1 MKKCLF
7 FVLSFLLLNCSQN
20 QESIANYSPN
30 IYTEVESEI
39 SLSTDLLDRTTGT
52 IGDLQVDLDTDLLD
66 RTTGTIG
73 DLQVDLDTDLLLR
86 TTGTGPAVSV
96 IIPVILHIIDS
107 NNQ

>member
-1 MKKCLF
+1 MKKLL

-20 QESIANYSPN
+20 QESITIDSPN
-30 IYTEVESEI
+30 IYTEVKSEI
-39 SLSTDLLDRTTGT
+39 SLSIDLLD
-52 IGDLQVDLDTDLLD
+52 
-66 RTTGTIG
+66 
-73 DLQVDLDTDLLLR
+73 R

>member
-52 IGDLQVDLDTDLLD
+52 IGDLQVDLDTDLL
-66 RTTGTIG
+66 
-73 DLQVDLDTDLLLR
+73 LR

>member
-1 MKKCLF
+1 MKKLL

-20 QESIANYSPN
+20 QESVTIDSPN
-30 IYTEVESEI
+30 IYTEVKSEI
-39 SLSTDLLDRTTGT
+39 SLS
-52 IGDLQVDLDTDLLD
+52 IDLLD

>member
-1 MKKCLF
+1 MKKLL

-20 QESIANYSPN
+20 QESITIDSPN
-30 IYTEVESEI
+30 IYTEVKSEI
-39 SLSTDLLDRTTGT
+39 SLSIDLLDRTTGT